1 MTPLFPHALVARH
14 DLDSGAL
21 TMLCV
26 VAHVLAEAGTYH
38 GTVMRGERFAGGFVV
53 DVAPDDAFGLHA
65 PIDLGTVHRFA
76 EGTAPNEAVRR
87 YRVKAGGHL
96 VLHVRDGEGG
106 YHVVLKGVGTA
117 AAWDSRSLGKG
128 DIVSMIPIRPGA
140 YRLTNTVRST
150 PAATSLVVSYP
161 DPRQNRRDAPRP
173 APIYASCGRQG
184 FDHDAFRVRPG
195 QGIVVAVKS
204 AARLVLA
211 LETPDDGS
219 DELRRWRA
227 TEHAEL
233 LRMIQRKP
241 R

>member
-26 VAHVLAEAGTYH
+26 VAHVLPEAGAYH
-38 GTVMRGERFAGGFVV
+38 GTVMRGERFVGGFAV
-53 DVAPDDAFGLHA
+53 DVAPDDAFGLQA
-65 PIDLGTVHRFA
+65 AIDLGAVHRHA
-76 EGTAPNEAVRR
+76 GATAPNEAIRR
-87 YRVKAGGHL
+87 YRVKLGGHL
-96 VLHVRDGEGG
+96 VFHVRDGDGG
-106 YHVVLKGVGTA
+106 YHVVLKGMGA
-117 AAWDSRSLGKG
+117 AAGWDSRHLGEG
-128 DIVSMIPIRPGA
+128 DIVSMIPIRPGS
-140 YRLTNTVRST
+140 YRLSNTVRANPCT
-150 PAATSLVVSYP
+150 ASLVVSYP

-184 FDHDAFRVRPG
+184 FDRDAFRVRPG

-219 DELRRWRA
+219 DELRRWR
-227 TEHAEL
+227 ESERAEL
-233 LRMIQRKP
+233 LRMIQRTP

>member
-26 VAHVLAEAGTYH
+26 VAHVLTEAGTYH
-38 GTVMRGERFAGGFVV
+38 GTVMRGERFVGGFVV
-53 DVAPDDAFGLHA
+53 DVALDDALGLQA
-65 PIDLGTVHRFA
+65 PIDLSAVHRHVGA
-76 EGTAPNEAVRR
+76 TAPNEAVGG
-87 YRVKAGGHL
+87 YRVKVGGHL
-96 VLHVRDGEGG
+96 VFHVRAGEGG
-106 YHVVLKGVGTA
+106 YHVVLKRMGADAV
-117 AAWDSRSLGKG
+117 WDSRHLGKG
-128 DIVSMIPIRPGA
+128 DIVSMIPIRPGT
-140 YRLTNTVRST
+140 YRFSNTVRVDH
-150 PAATSLVVSYP
+150 ATSSLVVSYP

-184 FDHDAFRVRPG
+184 FDRDAFRVRPG
-195 QGIVVAVKS
+195 QGIVIAVKS
-204 AARLVLA
+204 AARLVLT